1 MTTIAQWDDCIEQW
15 YRNSMALTGPIAP
28 FSSMK
33 ALSSEYLPE
42 PYYGDY
48 QNCLVPVININPG
61 RCCANEDSKNW
72 NYRKDPNGSWDKCS
86 TPGKGQLLYDFE
98 HNHNYKYSEWQK
110 VYSPFVNRFVPGSKD
125 WWEPYRNEYINR
137 VIEVYQAA
145 KNSTDVKPLPE
156 KGPGNNVFHGITP
169 FALELCPLHSKTTS
183 GLNFDFKGLKHTY
196 INNVIEPA
204 CESLKHSKIPFGL
217 GFGRKVYD
225 ALCASGLFV
234 ECKKWQN
241 GLDVKTSKEIT
252 GWPQKNRRPIN
263 RTYALLKGNYEDAGI
278 GLNDHH
284 PYFLVT
290 WHQGSFI
297 QITHTVMVNFDAV
310 DEYIVRQIAQII

>member
-1 MTTIAQWDDCIEQW
+1 MTTLAQWDDCIDQW
-15 YRNSMALTGPIAP
+15 YRSSMAHTRPMALTGPIAP
-28 FSSMK
+28 FSSMEE
-33 ALSSEYLPE
+33 LSYEYLPE

-48 QNCLVPVININPG
+48 RKCLAPVININPG

-72 NYRKDPNGSWDKCS
+72 DYRNDPVL
-86 TPGKGQLLYDFE
+86 GKLLYDFG
-98 HNHNYKYSEWQK
+98 HNHNCKYSEWQK

-137 VIEVYQAA
+137 VIELYQAA
-145 KNSTDVKPLPE
+145 KNSTDVKQLPAE
-156 KGPGNNVFHGITP
+156 GPGNNVFHGITP
-169 FALELCPLHSKTTS
+169 FALELCPLHSENIS
-183 GLNFDFKGLKHTY
+183 GLNFNFKGHKQTY
-196 INNVIEPA
+196 IENVIEPA
-204 CESLKHSKIPFGL
+204 CESLKYSKIPFGL

-225 ALCASGLFV
+225 ALCVSGLFV
-234 ECKKWQN
+234 ECKRWEN

-297 QITHTVMVNFDAV
+297 KITHTVMVNFAAV
-310 DEYIVRQIAQII
+310 DEHIVRQIAQII

>member
-72 NYRKDPNGSWDKCS
+72 DYRNDPVL
-86 TPGKGQLLYDFE
+86 GKLLYDFE
-98 HNHNYKYSEWQK
+98 HNHNYKYFEWQK
-110 VYSPFVNRFVPGSKD
+110 VYSPFVNRSVPGSKD

-137 VIEVYQAA
+137 VIELYQAA

-169 FALELCPLHSKTTS
+169 FALELCPLHSKTTR
-183 GLNFDFKGLKHTY
+183 GLNFKFKGLKNTY
-196 INNVIEPA
+196 IDNVIEPA
-204 CESLKHSKIPFGL
+204 CESLKYSKIPFGL

-225 ALCASGLFV
+225 ALLASGRFV
-234 ECKKWQN
+234 ECKRWQN
-241 GLDVKTSKEIT
+241 GWEYDNAGKPTKEIT
-252 GWPQKNRRPIN
+252 VWPKKNGKRIN
-263 RTYALLKGNYEDAGI
+263 RTYALVEWNENAEI

-297 QITHTVMVNFDAV
+297 KITHTVMVNFAAV